1 MKISHARALLKERR
15 HRAIH
20 RSRCRGELRP
30 QWLACPETFLL
41 PSPWRNRSA
50 GARRAQLTGPVQ
62 FDAQF
67 IQLEFALAFA
77 ASVYLARCHQL
88 VPFEAWPC
96 WADA

>member
-15 HRAIH
+15 HRAI
-20 RSRCRGELRP
+20 RSSRRRGELRP
-30 QWLACPETFLL
+30 QWLVCPETFLL
-41 PSPWRNRSA
+41 PSPGRNRSA
-50 GARRAQLTGPVQ
+50 DARRAQLTGPGQ

-77 ASVYLARCHQL
+77 ASFYLGRCHQL
-88 VPFEAWPC
+88 VPFGAWPC